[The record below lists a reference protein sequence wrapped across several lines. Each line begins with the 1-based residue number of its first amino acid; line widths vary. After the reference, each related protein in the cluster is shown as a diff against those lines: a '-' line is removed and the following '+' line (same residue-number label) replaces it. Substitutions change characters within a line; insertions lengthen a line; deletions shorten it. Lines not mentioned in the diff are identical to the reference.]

1 MEIKN
6 GIIIYGVLHELV
18 ETKRNDCSKCSLRNE
33 CYSSDYL
40 ICDMFGAGKYEYFVN
55 RGKVSEDEE
64 YEKGCLSIALIVVII
79 FIVLTVVILSYE
91 L

>member
-1 MEIKN
+1 MEVKN

-18 ETKRNDCSKCSLRNE
+18 ETLVETKRYDCSKCSLRNE

-55 RGKVSEDEE
+55 RGKVTDIKIDKEE
-64 YEKGCLSIALIVVII
+64 
-79 FIVLTVVILSYE
+79 
-91 L
+91 